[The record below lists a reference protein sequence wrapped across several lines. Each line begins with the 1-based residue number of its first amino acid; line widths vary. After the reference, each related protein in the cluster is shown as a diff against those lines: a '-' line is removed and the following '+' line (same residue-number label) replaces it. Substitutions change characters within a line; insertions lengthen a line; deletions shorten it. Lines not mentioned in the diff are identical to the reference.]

1 MKAYLAGFQCC
12 ELRSALVATPTSPIP
27 AARASG
33 AMLSDGIAVITGLV
47 AMADNENRETA
58 SAAKRIFFI
67 VVFVYFVINLLI
79 VIRIRLF
86 RSVS

>member
-1 MKAYLAGFQCC
+1 
-12 ELRSALVATPTSPIP
+12 
-27 AARASG
+27 
-33 AMLSDGIAVITGLV
+33 MLSDGIAVITGLV